1 MAFIPAE
8 YAAMDRKLLITLL
21 AYTAIVGG
29 LYLVVVILDPFLQAI
44 GWAIVIALATFP
56 LHRRLKARLAGRAG
70 IAAGLMTAGVF
81 LLLVVP
87 MTVVLALLVQ
97 DVSQAE
103 KLLTAALKG
112 GSSEG
117 IVDVL
122 QHPSIAPWVAR
133 ATELA
138 GIADINLKAAVTK
151 AVQSTLEWL
160 LGSIGSVIKNL
171 FVFLFQLFL
180 VVVALFFVYRDGERA
195 ERAFWSAMPLSTA
208 VKTRVRDTTAS
219 VVAAVVSGVLVTA
232 AVQSLLA
239 ALGYWVA
246 GLPSVVL
253 LGALTFIAAFIPVVG
268 TMLIWLPASVYLLL
282 TGDTAFGIGLLVW
295 GAFAVGGI
303 DSILRPLLI
312 SGSTGLPLS
321 LMMLGALGGL
331 LAFGFFGLVVGP
343 LALALFLVVFESQR
357 AAQHLDRRKRTS

>member
-1 MAFIPAE
+1 
-8 YAAMDRKLLITLL
+8 MDRKLLVTLF
-21 AYTAIVGG
+21 AYTAMLGG
-29 LYLVVVILDPFLQAI
+29 LYLVFVILGPFLQAI

-56 LHRRLKARLAGRAG
+56 LHRRLRSRLAAHPGT
-70 IAAGLMTAGVF
+70 AAGLMTAGVF

-87 MTVVLALLVQ
+87 MTVVLGLLVQ
-97 DVSQAE
+97 DVAQAQ
-103 KLLTAALKG
+103 KLISAGLKESNSG
-112 GSSEG
+112 VIEET
-117 IVDVL
+117 L
-122 QHPSIAPWVAR
+122 RHPAVAPWVAR

-138 GIADINLKAAVTK
+138 GLADINLKAAVGK

-160 LGSIGSVIKNL
+160 LGSIGSIIKNL
-171 FVFLFQLFL
+171 FVFLFQLL
-180 VVVALFFVYRDGERA
+180 LIVVALFFVYRDGERA
-195 ERAFWSAMPLSTA
+195 ERAFWSVMPLTGA
-208 VKTRVRDTTAS
+208 VKTQVRDTIAN

-268 TMLIWLPASVYLLL
+268 TMLIWLPAAVYLLL
-282 TGDTAFGIGLLVW
+282 TGETAFGIALLVW
-295 GAFAVGGI
+295 GAVVVGGI

-312 SGSTGLPLS
+312 SGATGLPLS
-321 LMMLGALGGL
+321 VMMLGALGGL

-343 LALALFLVVFESQR
+343 LALALFLVLFESQR
-357 AAQHLDRRKRTS
+357 VAPHPRRRKQTS

>member
-1 MAFIPAE
+1 MPAE

-29 LYLVVVILDPFLQAI
+29 LYLLFIILNPFLQAI

-56 LHRRLKARLAGRAG
+56 LHRRLRARLADRAG

-112 GSSEG
+112 GSGEG

-122 QHPSIAPWVAR
+122 QHPAVAPWVAR

-138 GIADINLKAAVTK
+138 GLADINLKAAVAKT
-151 AVQSTLEWL
+151 VQSTLEWL
-160 LGSIGSVIKNL
+160 VGSIGSVIKNL

-195 ERAFWSAMPLSTA
+195 ERAFWSAMPLSAA

-219 VVAAVVSGVLVTA
+219 VVSAVVSGVLVTA

-268 TMLIWLPASVYLLL
+268 TMLIWLPASIYLLL
-282 TGDTAFGIGLLVW
+282 TGETAFGIGLLAW
-295 GAFAVGGI
+295 GAFVVGGI

-343 LALALFLVVFESQR
+343 LALALFLVLFESQR
-357 AAQHLDRRKRTS
+357 AAQHVEGRRRAK